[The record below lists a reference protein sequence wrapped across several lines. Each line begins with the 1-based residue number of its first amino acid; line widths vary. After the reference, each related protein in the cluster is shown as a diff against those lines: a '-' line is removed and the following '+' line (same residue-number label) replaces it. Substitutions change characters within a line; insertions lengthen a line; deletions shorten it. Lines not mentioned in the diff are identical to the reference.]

1 MPIAVIRSLP
11 PESGAIIEVSGDPNC
26 FMPYSTM
33 RSRSRAKVGDIVKVE
48 AVPNRRGDGVVYS
61 EREYYERNT
70 PIGDEVDG
78 IVRHVT
84 GDRNAAFVDIGVLND
99 GRLGASDVITHSS
112 REKLAVKVGD
122 LLRLRVSGVR
132 EDARGRRRFS
142 LCSPEVYE
150 RDEFLE
156 QNRAEWSERLAHWKN
171 VLGVRQATIEHEHSL
186 LSRFKYSEHIIGS
199 NSVKLSVPPR
209 HRQALDHQVGQDI
222 SFHIVRS
229 DGTYLDAL
237 SGIED
242 IEFDPE
248 SNLLE
253 VNVGRRNWTIQDR
266 DLEKGELQE
275 CRHDPNVE
283 RQRIALDNFEKLS
296 IANPKLG
303 GTFINIEG
311 AVLKQHLPCATYFD
325 KNVGTNA
332 NQRDIVERALA
343 SDPLFLIQGPPGT
356 GKTTVITEIIL
367 QETKRNPDSLILLS
381 SQSNIAVDNVLG
393 KLVDSPLGNSFLRY
407 GQADRVQ
414 DFGWTLEG
422 RIAESYEAH
431 KNSNIALLTEERKE
445 CENHLRTLE
454 TQLQAHQERLRS
466 LQELKASRPWEAVQ
480 ERLEETYRRWE
491 KSGEVEKGRR
501 KEVEQHEIDLRNE
514 KDGSLSLRKK
524 QTLLQNELDRIRR
537 IDPSEPIHNVLAAK
551 EKLDLSICEFE
562 TAKERVQ
569 DQSDRINTIEDE
581 LISTKQQLYH
591 LSRRWWRR
599 HFSRDR
605 IAELTESSLKVETKL
620 SSGIGKHRDLFQT
633 MHNCEEAAK
642 AAHTNHEKWRANC
655 LAMMRE
661 LQIREGGLNEEEF
674 LRGLQER
681 LTPEYAGGLE
691 RRLTSLRQNQVTD
704 IQSEIDQTKS
714 SIRKAEENVASHQ
727 KTLLQ
732 LRDLHEETLLVKS
745 EDRKAFVLTCRESLK
760 DDEPGW
766 IEYRKAAQLSFED
779 LYNHLVNEER
789 FTNFTFTS
797 KLDRPVKE
805 TRAGIDSHGKSIQI
819 ARSRIQEIDRET
831 TRFEN
836 NEDKADKFQEYEK
849 SIIESCRVIGATC
862 SHAASGRVVGF
873 LEARGRNAYD
883 LVIIDE
889 AAKATEPEVLV
900 PLQRAKRVILVG
912 DEKQLP
918 PYLDDEDFD
927 IVKIQEHSREF
938 IGALVER
945 DPDELKD
952 ILSTSLF
959 QSLVKQA
966 ATRNEDILRLLT
978 TQYRMHESIGTMV
991 SEVFYEGTLENG
1003 PQDRNHGIGTLE
1015 SPAIW
1020 YSTNDGSDSRE
1031 RRPGGG
1037 QGFYNPC
1044 EVEIIKDLM
1053 RDLEA
1058 YYRQN
1063 PADEVVEVGIITGY
1077 RAQVSNLSLALT
1089 PGNRNRW
1096 KATNVEIAT
1105 VDAFQG
1111 KDKDIILFSVV
1122 RSNDRGNVGFLKDPR
1137 RLNVALSRAKN
1148 LLIIVGNVAT
1158 VEVSGKQG
1166 RSYLNDVYQH
1176 VRQNEGW
1183 RIVKR
1188 LSLFAS

>member
-1 MPIAVIRSLP
+1 MPIAVIRSFP

-199 NSVKLSVPPR
+199 NSVKLSVSPR

-266 DLEKGELQE
+266 DLEEGELQE

-311 AVLKQHLPCATYFD
+311 AVLKQRLPCATYFD

-367 QETKRNPDSLILLS
+367 QEAKRNPNSLILLS
-381 SQSNIAVDNVLG
+381 SQSNIAVDNVLE
-393 KLVDSPLGNSFLRY
+393 KLVDSPLDNSFLRY

-414 DFGWTLEG
+414 NVGWTLEG
-422 RIAESYEAH
+422 RIAASYEAY
-431 KNSNIALLTEERKE
+431 KNSNIALLTKERKE
-445 CENHLRTLE
+445 CENHLRTFLK
-454 TQLQAHQERLRS
+454 TQLQVHQERLRS

-480 ERLEETYRRWE
+480 ERLEEAWGRWD
-491 KSGEVEKGRR
+491 KSREVEKGRR
-501 KEVEQHEIDLRNE
+501 KEVEQHEIELRRE
-514 KDGSLSLRKK
+514 KDGSLSLHKK
-524 QTLLQNELDRIRR
+524 QTLLQSELDRVRR
-537 IDPSEPIHNVLAAK
+537 IDPGEPIHNVLAAK
-551 EKLDLSICEFE
+551 KKLDLSISDVE
-562 TAKERVQ
+562 TARGRVLDER
-569 DQSDRINTIEDE
+569 DRVHKFEDK

-591 LSRRWWRR
+591 LSGRWWRR
-599 HFSRDR
+599 YFSRDR
-605 IAELTESSLKVETKL
+605 IAELTESSWDTETKL
-620 SSGIGKHRDLFQT
+620 SSAIGKHQELCQT

-642 AAHTNHEKWRANC
+642 AATTDHDKWRANC

-661 LQIREGGLNEEEF
+661 LRIRESGLSEEEL
-674 LRGLQER
+674 LRDLQEN
-681 LTPEYAGGLE
+681 LTTEYAGGLE

-714 SIRKAEENVASHQ
+714 SICKAEENVASHQ
-727 KTLLQ
+727 KTLGQ
-732 LRDLHEETLLVKS
+732 LKALHEEALRVRS
-745 EDRKAFVLTCRESLK
+745 EDRKAFILTCEESLK

-766 IEYRKAAQLSFED
+766 IEYRKAAQLSFKY
-779 LYNHLVNEER
+779 LYDHLEKEER
-789 FTNFTFTS
+789 FTSLTFTS
-797 KLDRPVKE
+797 KLDGPVKE
-805 TRAGIDSHGKSIQI
+805 FRSRIVSCEKSIQI
-819 ARSRIQEIDRET
+819 KRSRIQEIDREI

-836 NEDKADKFQEYEK
+836 NEDKAGKFQEYEK

-900 PLQRAKRVILVG
+900 PLQRAQRVILVG
-912 DEKQLP
+912 DERQLP

-927 IVKIQEHSREF
+927 PARIQEHASAY
-938 IGALVER
+938 IGTLAER
-945 DPDELKD
+945 NPDELKG

-959 QSLVKQA
+959 QSLVEQA
-966 ATRNEDILRLLT
+966 EASNGDILRSLT

-991 SEVFYEGTLENG
+991 SEVFYEGTVVNG
-1003 PQDRNHGIGTLE
+1003 PQERNHGIASLE
-1015 SPAIW
+1015 SSAIW
-1020 YSTNDGSDSRE
+1020 YSTSGCHSWE
-1031 RRPGGG
+1031 RRPGSIKGY
-1037 QGFYNPC
+1037 YNPL
-1044 EVEIIKDLM
+1044 EVEIIRDLM
-1053 RDLEA
+1053 RSLEKH
-1058 YYRQN
+1058 YRQH
-1063 PADEVVEVGIITGY
+1063 PADEAIEVGVITGY
-1077 RAQVSNLSLALT
+1077 RAQVSELSRALA

-1122 RSNDRGNVGFLKDPR
+1122 RSNDRGIVGFLKDPR

-1158 VEVSGKQG
+1158 VEESGKQG

-1183 RIVKR
+1183 RIVER
-1188 LSLFAS
+1188 LALFAS